1 MSSVHCGRRTA
12 IGVAD
17 IAATPLPLGGQISA
31 ARGSRPVVG
40 SLPRSASASLA
51 PACAEATRGTPTC
64 GSARCCRRGRH
75 AWHEST
81 SFGEAAPR
89 REVDASHVPGRCPS
103 RLFSGTGTYLVS
115 ARGYVLP
122 LRTFAPD
129 AAWHWGG
136 RGVGAGLSRR
146 RPSRPRPSC
155 PSCVASPCLSHPSLP
170 RPRTRPRTLHP
181 RGCSTRGCA
190 PQTQPFAVNPTRPLS
205 VRAF

>member
-1 MSSVHCGRRTA
+1 MLS
-12 IGVAD
+12 
-17 IAATPLPLGGQISA
+17 
-31 ARGSRPVVG
+31 
-40 SLPRSASASLA
+40 
-51 PACAEATRGTPTC
+51 
-64 GSARCCRRGRH
+64 RRGRH
-75 AWHEST
+75 AWHESM

-103 RLFSGTGTYLVS
+103 RLFSGIGTYLVS

-136 RGVGAGLSRR
+136 RGMGAGLSRR

-181 RGCSTRGCA
+181 RMLHPRMRTANAALCGESHSAALCEGLLAWTTAAAPNLLSSAPRLPRRAPRYLVLDSRYRGR
-190 PQTQPFAVNPTRPLS
+190 FR
-205 VRAF
+205 